1 MAFSKY
7 SAPKDDRVM
16 NNVDLDQLKSLIT
29 EQTGLRI
36 VDGNTESFSHLV
48 QDRMKAFRL
57 TLPADYH
64 RLLLSFG
71 KLEWAEEH
79 AYFSRGLT
87 TGETY
92 FFRDQG
98 QMNVLSRYILPEL
111 IARNQAQRRLR
122 LWSAGC
128 SSGEEAYSLA
138 VLLDEL
144 AVDLS
149 DWQIFILGTDINP
162 EALAKAQLG
171 AYSEWSFRQVSPE
184 RRERYFRLCRGQW
197 LLDPRIRQQVHFRR
211 LNLVTTA
218 FPEDGSGLQ
227 PMDLILCRNVFI
239 YLEPDTVSRIADKIT
254 ASLAEGGYLMTGHSE
269 LYAHPL
275 GELRTR
281 IFPDSIVYQK
291 SRTQTLKAPQAP
303 MIAPPKPVIEKKAIP
318 LISAPIANEFAA
330 GQPATGPVLQADAP
344 ATMQDAWN
352 HANRGQQA
360 KARACCEK
368 LIAQNPLD
376 HHPYYLS
383 ALLAQEQEKTEEA
396 KMLLKKVVY
405 LAPEYVS
412 AYLELGEIY
421 LKENNRALAQKMW
434 LLAQRLLQPLPQDKP
449 IEMFGD
455 STAGDI
461 LQFVEN
467 RLAALAQPA
476 KSNFRSD

>member
-1 MAFSKY
+1 VNSIEF
-7 SAPKDDRVM
+7 
-16 NNVDLDQLKSLIT
+16 DQLKSLIA

-36 VDGNTESFSHLV
+36 LDGHADSFARLV

-57 TLPADYH
+57 AAAADYL

-71 KLEWAEEH
+71 RLEWAEEH

-111 IARNQAQRRLR
+111 IARNRAQRRLR

-138 VLLDEL
+138 MLLDEL
-144 AVDLS
+144 EVDLS

-184 RRERYFRLCRGQW
+184 RRERYFRLSRGQW
-197 LLDPRIRQQVHFRR
+197 LLVPHIRQQVHFHC

-218 FPEDGSGLQ
+218 FPEDCSGLHS
-227 PMDLILCRNVFI
+227 MDLILCRNVFI
-239 YLEPDTVSRIADKIT
+239 YLEAGTVSRIADKIT
-254 ASLAEGGYLMTGHSE
+254 ATLAEGGYLMTGHGE

-291 SRTQTLKAPQAP
+291 CRTQTLKVRQAP
-303 MIAPPKPVIEKKAIP
+303 VAEPPKPAAEKKAVP
-318 LISAPIANEFAA
+318 ATADEFAD
-330 GQPATGPVLQADAP
+330 GQPAAVRQADTP
-344 ATMQDAWN
+344 ATMQEAWN
-352 HANRGQQA
+352 HANRGQQTE
-360 KARACCEK
+360 ARACCEK
-368 LIAQNPLD
+368 LIAQNPLAP
-376 HHPYYLS
+376 HPYYLS

-396 KMLLKKVVY
+396 KMLLKKVLY
-405 LAPEYVS
+405 LAPEFVP
-412 AYLELGEIY
+412 AYLELGEIH

-434 LLAQRLLQPLPQDKP
+434 LLARKLLQPLPQDKP

-467 RLAALAQPA
+467 RLAGCD
-476 KSNFRSD
+476 K

>member
-7 SAPKDDRVM
+7 AAPKDDRVM
-16 NNVDLDQLKSLIT
+16 NNVDLDLLKSLIA

-36 VDGNTESFSHLV
+36 LDGNADSFARLV

-111 IARNQAQRRLR
+111 IDRNRAQRRLR

-138 VLLDEL
+138 MLLDEL

-184 RRERYFRLCRGQW
+184 RRKRYFRLCRERW
-197 LLDPRIRQQVHFRR
+197 LLDPRIRQQVHFRP
-211 LNLVTTA
+211 LNLVTTD
-218 FPEDGSGLQ
+218 FPQDGSGLQ

-254 ASLAEGGYLMTGHSE
+254 ASLAEGGYLMTGHGE

-291 SRTQTLKAPQAP
+291 SRPQTLKRPQAP
-303 MIAPPKPVIEKKAIP
+303 MIAPTQPIIEKRVMP
-318 LISAPIANEFAA
+318 PTANEFAA
-330 GQPATGPVLQADAP
+330 GRPAGGPVAVPEADA
-344 ATMQDAWN
+344 AAAMQAAWN
-352 HANRGQQA
+352 LANRGQQA
-360 KARACCEK
+360 EALACCKK

-396 KMLLKKVVY
+396 KTLLKKVLY

-434 LLAQRLLQPLPQDKP
+434 LSARKLLRPLPQDKP

-467 RLAALAQPA
+467 RLTALTA
-476 KSNFRSD
+476 SDK